1 MRCGRGSNALSA
13 TSRSRAV
20 ATQRSTPRGRRA
32 GSANGSPNSPDSR
45 GCVLELDYLPLQ
57 NVRLMM
63 QYTGYSKFNGGS
75 SGYDGVTARSA
86 RDNNTLFVNL
96 WVAY

>member
-1 MRCGRGSNALSA
+1 M
-13 TSRSRAV
+13 

-32 GSANGSPNSPDSR
+32 GSANGSPDSR
-45 GCVLELDYLPLQ
+45 GYVLELDYLPLQ

-86 RDNNTLFVNL
+86 RDNNTLFLNL